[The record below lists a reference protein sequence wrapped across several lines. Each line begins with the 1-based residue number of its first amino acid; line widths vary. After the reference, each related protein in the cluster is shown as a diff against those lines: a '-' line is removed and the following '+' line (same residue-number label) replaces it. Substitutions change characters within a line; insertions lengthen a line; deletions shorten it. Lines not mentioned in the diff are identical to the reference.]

1 MAPAARLGSPQRRG
15 RFTFEGGVNAL
26 LASLPTEVGMPPNE
40 LRVATVLV
48 FFPLGPGL
56 AIGNI
61 VGGALRVSTGNYRSS
76 LYYSAGCLACASAC
90 VGASMCLHRP
100 PKRPR

>member
-56 AIGNI
+56 AIGNS

-76 LYYSAGCLACASAC
+76 SAPQPLLHTHTHTHTYSAGCL
-90 VGASMCLHRP
+90 
-100 PKRPR
+100 